1 MTAYT
6 AAVTRNGAP
15 MKDERIED
23 IHDLTYLRKYACQRY
38 RYCGQDWYLKCVD
51 CKNKCKAG
59 LQAIVIMDNETK
71 AAEKVPDL
79 PVDKKKQE
87 VIDIFESKD
96 PVRYM
101 LEHSGNIKPQSVY
114 AKVSVMKK
122 NYPDLDKK
130 YHMLEKFRFL
140 YTVPYASMK
149 IPDILAQMYP
159 DTESKAEPKSE
170 QKCPDKNLHPEKE
183 DFGGKYAD
191 IRTVGDEKKPEI
203 KELPPTKIAPN
214 SKVYSVKPADLKED
228 SEDTI
233 SLEDFLERT
242 DRELREHLV
251 NNVIEKMAEKET
263 DSDEEVEKSL
273 DDHFSKKKKE
283 AVSVMKEN
291 SIDKTLRPGFLKEM
305 NNLISDLE
313 MRKRNL
319 QKEIQQIDD
328 QIKAVQTTME
338 LMKR

>member
-23 IHDLTYLRKYACQRY
+23 IHDLAYLRKYACQRY

-71 AAEKVPDL
+71 AAEKVPDP

-159 DTESKAEPKSE
+159 ESKAEPKSE
-170 QKCPDKNLHPEKE
+170 QKRPDKNLHPEKE

-214 SKVYSVKPADLKED
+214 SKVYSVKPDISKED
-228 SEDTI
+228 TGDSI
-233 SLEDFLERT
+233 SLEDFLEEA
-242 DRELREHLV
+242 DQALGEH
-251 NNVIEKMAEKET
+251 MALNA
-263 DSDEEVEKSL
+263 VEKIM
-273 DDHFSKKKKE
+273 KKE
-283 AVSVMKEN
+283 SPIMKEPQKQD

-305 NNLISDLE
+305 NGLISDLE

>member
-59 LQAIVIMDNETK
+59 LQAIVIVDNKTK
-71 AAEKVPDL
+71 AAEKVPDP

-159 DTESKAEPKSE
+159 DAESKAEPKSE

-191 IRTVGDEKKPEI
+191 IRTIGDEKKQEL
-203 KELPPTKIAPN
+203 KELPPTEIAPN
-214 SKVYSVKPADLKED
+214 SKIYSVKPDISKED
-228 SEDTI
+228 TGDSI
-233 SLEDFLERT
+233 SLEDFLEET
-242 DRELREHLV
+242 DRALG
-251 NNVIEKMAEKET
+251 EKIM
-263 DSDEEVEKSL
+263 
-273 DDHFSKKKKE
+273 KKE
-283 AVSVMKEN
+283 SPIMKEPQKQE

-305 NNLISDLE
+305 NGLISDLE

>member
-71 AAEKVPDL
+71 AAEKVPDP

-159 DTESKAEPKSE
+159 DTEKKPDAAKDVVAFDVASMHPTAIVSDTPMKKSKLAETIKSS
-170 QKCPDKNLHPEKE
+170 KE
-183 DFGGKYAD
+183 
-191 IRTVGDEKKPEI
+191 TEKKSQEPV
-203 KELPPTKIAPN
+203 KSVVTELPPTEIAPN
-214 SKVYSVKPADLKED
+214 SKIYSVKPDISKED
-228 SEDTI
+228 TGDSI
-233 SLEDFLERT
+233 SLEDFLEET
-242 DRELREHLV
+242 DRALGEHMVLDAM
-251 NNVIEKMAEKET
+251 EKIT
-263 DSDEEVEKSL
+263 
-273 DDHFSKKKKE
+273 KKE
-283 AVSVMKEN
+283 SPIMKEPQKQD
-291 SIDKTLRPGFLKEM
+291 SIDKTLQPGFLKEM